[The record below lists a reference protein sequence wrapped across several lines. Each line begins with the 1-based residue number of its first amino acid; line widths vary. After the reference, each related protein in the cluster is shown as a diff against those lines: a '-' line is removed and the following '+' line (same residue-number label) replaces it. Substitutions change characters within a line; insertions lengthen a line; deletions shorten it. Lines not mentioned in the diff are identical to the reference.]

1 MRLCAA
7 LETVTFGA
15 AAIPAAVGL
24 RGTALLQREGGGVK
38 MVVFLNELLFS
49 CSPVDVLSCFSLGG
63 NSVGLAAQGNYSV

>member
-1 MRLCAA
+1 MRLGAA

-15 AAIPAAVGL
+15 AAIPAAVLL

-49 CSPVDVLSCFSLGG
+49 CSPVDVLRSFSAWWKLSGIG
-63 NSVGLAAQGNYSV
+63 SAG